1 MATLQKIRSKG
12 PLLLIVIGLA
22 MLAFILGDAW
32 KIIKPN
38 QNVQYV
44 GSIDGK
50 NISAMD
56 FQNELENY
64 TEVVKFG
71 MGTNDLTEE
80 MNNSIKDEVW
90 STMVRNTILEN
101 EAAKLGLAVTDAEV
115 RDVIEK
121 GTDPILANTPF
132 SNAQGQFDADN
143 LKNFIAGYES
153 LDRSA
158 VPAEEMNYYDR
169 MYKFWLYIEK
179 EIKSSLLYGKYSSL
193 VSSALISNP
202 VAAKNSYENRIS
214 RADVLMAY
222 LPFSSISDDQVT
234 VSAQDFKNAYNE
246 NKEKLFNYAETR
258 DIYYIDCEILP
269 SQADRDALLTE
280 MTDLTSQL
288 GEQADDYASFLRR
301 SLSKQQFSEVGR
313 SLEYLPAMVA
323 ANIDSVN
330 AEGMFGPVYDAS
342 ADSYTS
348 FKLISTANGY
358 DSIQYSIMQVA
369 AASQEETDRIADSI
383 CTAVKGG
390 ADFAEIAAVYGQS
403 GIEQWI
409 ASEQYEGA
417 AINGDNAKY
426 LNALNSM
433 KKGEVAIVP
442 VTGASLVIKV
452 SDVRNEVKKY
462 VVAAIERPVEFSEET
477 ANKAYTDLSLFVAQ
491 NVTLD
496 ALKENAESSDYHL
509 LYYPS
514 FSSSSNYIGG
524 VAKSHEAL
532 RWAFDADENEVS
544 RIFEVGQANDHLLVV
559 AVSKINPAGYVSIED
574 AQTALASIT
583 INNKKADALMD
594 KLSGVR
600 TIEEAMAIEGA
611 KTDTVQFCNFTNNAY
626 IASLMS
632 NEPTVGPSVMKLDQN
647 VLTAPQRGQGCV
659 FVAKKI
665 TADSHS
671 AEFDENAELNRLK
684 VLASSQ
690 IGQSLL
696 QELYMRANVVDTRYK
711 IF

>member
-38 QNVQYV
+38 QNVQFV

-56 FQNELENY
+56 FQDELENY

-80 MNNSIKDEVW
+80 MNNSLKDEVW
-90 STMVRNTILEN
+90 STMVRNTILNN

-158 VPAEEMNYYDR
+158 VPAEEMRYYDS

-179 EIKSSLLYGKYSSL
+179 EIKSSLLYKKYSSL
-193 VSSALISNP
+193 VGAAIISNP

-214 RADVLMAY
+214 RADVLMAS
-222 LPFSSISDDQVT
+222 LPFSSLSDDDVT
-234 VSAQDFKNAYNE
+234 ISAQDFKNTYNE

-258 DIYYIDCEILP
+258 DIYYIDYEIQP
-269 SQADRDALLTE
+269 SQADRDALLAE

-288 GEQADDYASFLRR
+288 EQQADDYASFVRR

-313 SLEYLPAMVA
+313 SLDFLPAMVA

-330 AEGMFGPVYDAS
+330 ADGMFGPVYNA
-342 ADSYTS
+342 ANDSYTS

-358 DSIQYSIMQVA
+358 DSIQFSLMQVA
-369 AASQEETDRIADSI
+369 AETQEETDRIADSV

-403 GIEQWI
+403 GTEQWI
-409 ASEQYEGA
+409 ASDQYEGA
-417 AINGDNAKY
+417 VINGDNAKY
-426 LNALNSM
+426 LNAINSM

-442 VTGASLVIKV
+442 VNGGSLVINV
-452 SDVRNEVKKY
+452 SDVRNTVKKY
-462 VVAAIERPVEFSEET
+462 VVATIERPVEFSEET

-491 NVTLD
+491 NATLES
-496 ALKENAESSDYHL
+496 LKENAEDSDYRL
-509 LYYPS
+509 LYYPG
-514 FSSSSNYIGG
+514 FSSSSNYVGG

-532 RWAFDADENEVS
+532 RWAFDASENEVS

-559 AVSKINPAGYVSIED
+559 AVSKINEAGYTSVEN
-574 AQTALASIT
+574 AKTALASVVL
-583 INNKKADALMD
+583 NNKKAEVLMD
-594 KLSGVR
+594 KLAKAK
-600 TIEEAMAIEGA
+600 TMEEAMAIDGV
-611 KTDTVQFCNFTNNAY
+611 KIDTVQFCNFTNNAY
-626 IASLMS
+626 ISSLMS
-632 NEPTVGPSVMKLDQN
+632 NEPTVGPSVMNLEEN
-647 VLTAPQRGQGCV
+647 VLTAPQKGQGCV

-665 TADSHS
+665 SAESYS
-671 AEFDENAELNRLK
+671 AEFDENAEVERLK
-684 VLASSQ
+684 ALGTSQ
-690 IGQSLL
+690 ISQSLL
-696 QELYMRANVVDTRYK
+696 QELYMRANVVDTRYR

>member
-696 QELYMRANVVDTRYK
+696 QELYMRANVVDTRYR